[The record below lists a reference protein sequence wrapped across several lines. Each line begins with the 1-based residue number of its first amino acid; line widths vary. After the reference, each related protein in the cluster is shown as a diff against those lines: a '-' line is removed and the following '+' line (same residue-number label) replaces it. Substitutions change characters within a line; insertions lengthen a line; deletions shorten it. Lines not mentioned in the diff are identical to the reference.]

1 MKGLARDRP
10 RSGNART
17 AFRRARMVT
26 VNHAKIWR
34 MEPAKFGVLCI
45 SSPPSLVVGRYW
57 YGYRLFYVST
67 YSVYVGPQIGMN
79 PESLWGLPNLEY

>member
-26 VNHAKIWR
+26 VKLYAKIWR
-34 MEPAKFGVLCI
+34 MEPAKMQSLLL
-45 SSPPSLVVGRYW
+45 PSLVR
-57 YGYRLFYVST
+57 R
-67 YSVYVGPQIGMN
+67 
-79 PESLWGLPNLEY
+79 